1 MVRIR
6 LLRVGAKKQPRYR
19 VVIMDA
25 RAPRDGRPIEVIG
38 SYNPCTRPETVK
50 IKEDRA
56 LHWLGNGAQPTESVV
71 QLLEKR
77 GTMARYARL
86 KAGEPLE
93 KLVAEAEADAAARP
107 VPSPSTRSVQ
117 AVVTAAVE
125 EVEAAAVEEVEAAAV
140 EEVETAA
147 VEEVGTADVEEVEI
161 AEPGT
166 ETVPDADQTVD
177 AA

>member
-38 SYNPCTRPETVK
+38 SYNPCTHPETVK
-50 IKEDRA
+50 IKEDRV
-56 LHWLGNGAQPTESVV
+56 LHWLGNGAQPTDSVV

-77 GTMARYARL
+77 GTMARFARL

-117 AVVTAAVE
+117 AVVTAA
-125 EVEAAAVEEVEAAAV
+125 AAA

-147 VEEVGTADVEEVEI
+147 AAAEEVETAVAAVEEVEI

-166 ETVPDADQTVD
+166 ETVQDADQV
-177 AA
+177 AAA